1 MQHHVGKHLKEYL
14 LLIRLPNVFTAP
26 SNILAGYFAAV
37 PLDKTNSGDLVLLVI
52 SSCLLYIAG
61 IVLND
66 YFDLDIDKKERP
78 FRPLPSGTITKR
90 HALAIAAGAILAA
103 NIVALL
109 ASSISGAIS
118 FAITAAII
126 AYDWRL
132 KHGRFGPFAMGL
144 PRLLNI
150 ILGASPTLLYLDTT
164 SYAILGTA
172 SVSLFLYVVAITI
185 LSKKEVG
192 DEKQPNS
199 TMSFLMVFGIIC
211 VIAAF
216 GLLVKLQW
224 VFIVNLSIFAMFMI
238 VTFRQHISQR
248 FPSIQKAVR
257 NMVISII
264 ILDSIFISGT
274 AGGSYGLATL
284 LLIAPSIVLARRL
297 YVT

>member
-1 MQHHVGKHLKEYL
+1 
-14 LLIRLPNVFTAP
+14 
-26 SNILAGYFAAV
+26 
-37 PLDKTNSGDLVLLVI
+37 
-52 SSCLLYIAG
+52 
-61 IVLND
+61 
-66 YFDLDIDKKERP
+66 
-78 FRPLPSGTITKR
+78 
-90 HALAIAAGAILAA
+90 
-103 NIVALL
+103 
-109 ASSISGAIS
+109 
-118 FAITAAII
+118 
-126 AYDWRL
+126 
-132 KHGRFGPFAMGL
+132 
-144 PRLLNI
+144 
-150 ILGASPTLLYLDTT
+150 
-164 SYAILGTA
+164 
-172 SVSLFLYVVAITI
+172 
-185 LSKKEVG
+185 
-192 DEKQPNS
+192 
-199 TMSFLMVFGIIC
+199 MVFGIIC